1 MDTGAPST
9 DRFFERHA
17 WKIFGGVSLIVA
29 FFGVTDILLGGS
41 TFQSGE
47 AVAMQGIAGTTWEE
61 LRAAD
66 LRTANLIDLLVR
78 TGGVNLLLIGLLSL
92 AVCLTGFR
100 RGERWAWLTLWV
112 WPLWTILVIALYLGV
127 EKVPGAGIPVP
138 IISGSI
144 ILVISLATLWLS
156 YRKYFPT

>member
-1 MDTGAPST
+1 MDAAAPST
-9 DRFFERHA
+9 SRFFERHA
-17 WKIFGGVSLIVA
+17 WKIFVALSLIVA
-29 FFGVTDILLGGS
+29 FFGVTDLMLGGS

-61 LRAAD
+61 LLAANPPI
-66 LRTANLIDLLVR
+66 ANLIDLLVR
-78 TGGVNLLLIGLLSL
+78 TGGASLLIVGLLSL

-112 WPLWTILVIALYLGV
+112 WPLWTVLVILLYLSV

-138 IISGSI
+138 VISGSI
-144 ILVISLATLWLS
+144 IFVISVATLGLS